1 MQSKNRVTDVENK
14 LLVTKGGVESGINWE
29 IGLIHISVLYAKKLL
44 LRTSHIAQGTLPSAL
59 W

>member
-14 LLVTKGGVESGINWE
+14 LLVTKGGMESGINWE
-29 IGLIHISVLYAKKLL
+29 VGLIHISVLCAKKII
-44 LRTSHIAQGTLPSAL
+44 LRTSHIAQGTLPCAL